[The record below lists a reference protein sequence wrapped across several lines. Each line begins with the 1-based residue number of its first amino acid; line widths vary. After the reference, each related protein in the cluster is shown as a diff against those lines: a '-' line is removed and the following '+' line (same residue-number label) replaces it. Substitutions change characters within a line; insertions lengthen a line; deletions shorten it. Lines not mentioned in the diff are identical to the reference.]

1 MDQDKDDERDGID
14 LDNNGNKLVFFRRKK
29 IHCNYMILNFK
40 FLKKLWWCVG
50 ERMKHEMFG
59 LGR

>member
-14 LDNNGNKLVFFRRKK
+14 LDNNDNKLVFFR

-40 FLKKLWWCVG
+40 FLKKL
-50 ERMKHEMFG
+50 
-59 LGR
+59 